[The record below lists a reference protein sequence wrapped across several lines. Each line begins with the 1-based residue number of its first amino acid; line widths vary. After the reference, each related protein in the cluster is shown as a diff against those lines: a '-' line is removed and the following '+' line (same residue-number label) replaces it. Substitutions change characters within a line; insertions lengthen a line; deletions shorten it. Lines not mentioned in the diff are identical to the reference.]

1 MTIEQLWRR
10 FPLQV
15 MTRGEPVVLQR
26 AAPRDAAALLR
37 FARGLAEHELLFLR
51 RDITDPAQVDE
62 WLGDARLI
70 TLLVTRGDEVCGYL
84 VVDPSQVRWSRHVA
98 EVRVLL
104 GSAVRGLGLGRTL
117 MKEAFRVAG
126 AMGIEKMVAQMTTDQ
141 ASAINVFQNYGFEN
155 EAILQ
160 RHVKDRSG
168 ATYDL
173 LVMRRWVDASE
184 TDILLEQP

>member
-1 MTIEQLWRR
+1 MSLKQVWQLYPMQVETREAPVTLRR
-10 FPLQV
+10 ATALDAPA
-15 MTRGEPVVLQR
+15 VL
-26 AAPRDAAALLR
+26 A
-37 FARGLAEHELLFLR
+37 FARALPEHELLFLR
-51 RDITDPAQVDE
+51 RDITDPAQVDA
-62 WLGDARLI
+62 WLGDAALI
-70 TLLVTRGDEVCGYL
+70 TLLATRDGEVCGYL

-104 GSAVRGLGLGRTL
+104 GPTVRGLGLGRRL
-117 MKEAFRVAG
+117 MKEAFRIAG

-160 RHVKDRSG
+160 RHVKDRDG

>member
-1 MTIEQLWRR
+1 MALEQVSQLY
-10 FPLQV
+10 PMQV
-15 MTRGEPVVLQR
+15 QTRGAPVTLRR
-26 AAPRDAAALLR
+26 ATAHDAAAILA
-37 FARGLAEHELLFLR
+37 FARALPEHELLFLR
-51 RDITDPAQVDE
+51 RDITDAAQVDA
-62 WLGDARLI
+62 WLGDAELI
-70 TLLVTRGDEVCGYL
+70 TLLATRDGEVCGYL
-84 VVDPSQVRWSRHVA
+84 VVDPSRVRWSRHVA

-104 GSAVRGLGLGRTL
+104 GPAVRGLGLGRSL
-117 MKEAFRVAG
+117 MKEAFRVAS

-160 RHVKDRSG
+160 RHVKDRTG

-173 LVMRRWVDASE
+173 LVLRRWVDALE

>member
-1 MTIEQLWRR
+1 
-10 FPLQV
+10 
-15 MTRGEPVVLQR
+15 
-26 AAPRDAAALLR
+26 
-37 FARGLAEHELLFLR
+37 
-51 RDITDPAQVDE
+51 
-62 WLGDARLI
+62 
-70 TLLVTRGDEVCGYL
+70 
-84 VVDPSQVRWSRHVA
+84 
-98 EVRVLL
+98 
-104 GSAVRGLGLGRTL
+104 VRGLGLGRTL